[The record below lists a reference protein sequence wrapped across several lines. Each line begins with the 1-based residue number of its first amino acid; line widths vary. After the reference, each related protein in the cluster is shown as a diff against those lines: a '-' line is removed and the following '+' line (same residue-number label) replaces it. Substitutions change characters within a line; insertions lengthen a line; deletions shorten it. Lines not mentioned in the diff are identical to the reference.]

1 MPYNPND
8 PNSDQHNPEDEV
20 QHVPAT
26 TPENAATVEDKVR
39 TCYVHAT
46 VRSQPKEAEWTVSKL
61 DQILTSKRNK
71 TVTAEQANTMLD
83 ELVATDVATWVL
95 DPVTRQYVDVAIE
108 AVRNAYQD

>member
-8 PNSDQHNPEDEV
+8 PASDQHNPENEAPL
-20 QHVPAT
+20 VPTT
-26 TPENAATVEDKVR
+26 TPENALTVEDKVR

-83 ELVATDVATWVL
+83 ELVATDIATWVL
-95 DPVTRQYVDVAIE
+95 DPVTKQYIDVAVE